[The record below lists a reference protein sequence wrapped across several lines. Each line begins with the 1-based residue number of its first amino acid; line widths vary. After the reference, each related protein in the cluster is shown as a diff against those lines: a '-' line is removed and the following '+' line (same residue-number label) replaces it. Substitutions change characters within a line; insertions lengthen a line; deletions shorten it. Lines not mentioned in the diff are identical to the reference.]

1 VLPAQSLTLFERAA
15 QACRPCNNLLRAPT
29 GRSSLRT
36 GILNQ
41 NLSYSQPLPERKC
54 CTTPRP
60 RPRPLPRNQTTRF
73 LDSTPLSHSSTTSQP
88 CAALTEPTTSTYPP
102 IDLIRPCATHPPR
115 PCRPHTATFTTS
127 VATPAAYTL
136 HYPYATSSTAL
147 PQEAA
152 MASAA
157 VIWRESALAEEG
169 IWPTWVCYA
178 ARGIEVYTTDNWSG
192 SILCAGLA
200 ILTAVFLIMRSN
212 MKRAAVGRR

>member
-1 VLPAQSLTLFERAA
+1 MFERAA

-73 LDSTPLSHSSTTSQP
+73 LDSTQPLLHHLP
-88 CAALTEPTTSTYPP
+88 ALRCADRTHHVNLPT
-102 IDLIRPCATHPPR
+102 DRPDQTLRDTLPLR
-115 PCRPHTATFTTS
+115 QCRPPTATFTTS
-127 VATPAAYTL
+127 VATPAAYTP
-136 HYPYATSSTAL
+136 HSPYATSSTAL

-157 VIWRESALAEEG
+157 VTWRESTLAEEG